1 MQYNLRVDN
10 ERRRPM
16 NYVFFTVSAYIFM
29 RAFEVIF
36 SGQKEKRWYR
46 YTSRI
51 IGILVIYTAIAA
63 MLIFYF
69 EKLRLLGFEA
79 G

>member
-1 MQYNLRVDN
+1 
-10 ERRRPM
+10 M

-36 SGQKEKRWYR
+36 SDQKEKRWYR
-46 YTSRI
+46 NTSRI
-51 IGILVIYTAIAA
+51 IGILVLYTAVAA

-69 EKLRLLGFEA
+69 EKLRPLGFVA

>member
-1 MQYNLRVDN
+1 
-10 ERRRPM
+10 M
-16 NYVFFTVSAYIFM
+16 NYVFFTIAAYIFM

-36 SGQKEKRWYR
+36 ADQQKKQWYKNA
-46 YTSRI
+46 SRI
-51 IGILVIYTAIAA
+51 IGIVVLYTAICA

-69 EKLRLLGFEA
+69 TKLRPLGFTV

>member
-1 MQYNLRVDN
+1 
-10 ERRRPM
+10 M
-16 NYVFFTVSAYIFM
+16 NYVFFAVSAYIFM

-51 IGILVIYTAIAA
+51 IGILVIYTAIVT

-69 EKLRLLGFEA
+69 ENLRLLGFSA

>member
-1 MQYNLRVDN
+1 MD
-10 ERRRPM
+10 
-16 NYVFFTVSAYIFM
+16 YVFFTVSAYIFM

-36 SGQKEKRWYR
+36 SGQKEKRWYK

-51 IGILVIYTAIAA
+51 IGIFVLYTAVAA

-69 EKLRLLGFEA
+69 HKLRFLGFEA

>member
-1 MQYNLRVDN
+1 LDN

-46 YTSRI
+46 YTSTI
-51 IGILVIYTAIAA
+51 IGILVIYTAIVT

-69 EKLRLLGFEA
+69 ENLRLLGFAA

>member
-1 MQYNLRVDN
+1 MD
-10 ERRRPM
+10 
-16 NYVFFTVSAYIFM
+16 YVFFAVSAYIFM

-36 SGQKEKRWYR
+36 SDQQKKRWYR

-51 IGILVIYTAIAA
+51 IGILVLYTAIAA
-63 MLIFYF
+63 MLVFYF
-69 EKLRLLGFEA
+69 GKLRLLGFAA

>member
-1 MQYNLRVDN
+1 MSG
-10 ERRRPM
+10 EKRRNSM

-36 SGQKEKRWYR
+36 SGQQTRRWYR
-46 YTSRI
+46 HTSRV
-51 IGILVIYTAIAA
+51 IGILVLYTAVAA
-63 MLIFYF
+63 MLVFYF
-69 EKLRLLGFEA
+69 EKVRLLGFEA

>member
-1 MQYNLRVDN
+1 
-10 ERRRPM
+10 
-16 NYVFFTVSAYIFM
+16 M

-36 SGQKEKRWYR
+36 AGQKEKRWYK
-46 YTSRI
+46 YTSTI
-51 IGILVIYTAIAA
+51 IGILVLYTAIVT

-69 EKLRLLGFEA
+69 ENLRLLGFEA

>member
-1 MQYNLRVDN
+1 
-10 ERRRPM
+10 M
-16 NYVFFTVSAYIFM
+16 NYVFFAVSAYIFM

-36 SGQKEKRWYR
+36 ADKQKKQWYKNA
-46 YTSRI
+46 SRI
-51 IGILVIYTAIAA
+51 IGIVVLYTAVSA

-69 EKLRLLGFEA
+69 TKLRPLGFTA

>member
-1 MQYNLRVDN
+1 MS
-10 ERRRPM
+10 
-16 NYVFFTVSAYIFM
+16 YVFFAVSAYIFM

-36 SGQKEKRWYR
+36 SGQKEKQWYR

-69 EKLRLLGFEA
+69 ENLRLLGFAA